1 MRGLRGMG
9 PQQTKKNGD
18 FGDAAPKQNKK
29 CLEMPPTPLCPSQGL
44 HMDASLGK
52 ITSYTMLSCTVTCS
66 RQNPACAVQCCA
78 YMRSTVQ
85 YSTGQIWNVK
95 LRLSFHSA
103 ALGKCHFLNP
113 SRNWHFSR
121 EEAAEIKWSMI
132 DWLIVSFLV
141 SEIDLPSWKNVGQEQ
156 FRKYWIGN
164 VRRCEKAECKKAW
177 PEFNL

>member
-1 MRGLRGMG
+1 MTGFRCWPNFNVTWEGSEGWVHNKQRKMG
-9 PQQTKKNGD
+9 TLAMPP
-18 FGDAAPKQNKK
+18 PKQNKK
-29 CLEMPPTPLCPSQGL
+29 CLEMSSAPLCPSQGL

-141 SEIDLPSWKNVGQEQ
+141 SEIDLPSWKNVG
-156 FRKYWIGN
+156 
-164 VRRCEKAECKKAW
+164 
-177 PEFNL
+177 